1 MAPAAVILVAAGSG
15 RRFGRPKAFVPVGGR
30 AMLGWSLRACDR
42 LPVVGTVVVVA
53 RAGDLA
59 RARRLAARHRNVAVV
74 AGGATRRASVA
85 AGLAAVPRDVRWVL
99 VHDAARPLARPSLFA
114 AVLRAARRTGAAAPG
129 RPVSDTLKLAHR
141 GGAARGRGIAR
152 TVSREGLWAVQTP
165 QAFRRDL
172 LERAHARAGR
182 NGFAG
187 AETDDAV
194 LVERLGARVAL
205 VPGPRTNLK
214 ITTPEDRAIADALL
228 RHRV

>member
-1 MAPAAVILVAAGSG
+1 
-15 RRFGRPKAFVPVGGR
+15 
-30 AMLGWSLRACDR
+30 MLDWALRACDR
-42 LPVVGTVVVVA
+42 SPAVGSVVVVA

-74 AGGATRRASVA
+74 EGGATRRASVA
-85 AGLAAVPRDVRWVL
+85 AGLAALPRDARWVL
-99 VHDAARPLARPSLFA
+99 VHDAARPLARPALFA

-129 RPVSDTLKLAHR
+129 RPVSDTLK
-141 GGAARGRGIAR
+141 AARGRLIAR
-152 TVSREGLWAVQTP
+152 TVSRDGLWAVQTP

-172 LERAHARAGR
+172 LERAHARVRARVLRTDSRATRGVLSSVGAGLAPAR
-182 NGFAG
+182 VV
-187 AETDDAV
+187 TDDAE